1 MLPKRSFS
9 LLIVVVVAVMTAVVR
24 MIAAAVVMTAAVE
37 TVAVINK
44 ILIKYNALTIL
55 NLDVWGHY

>member
-1 MLPKRSFS
+1 
-9 LLIVVVVAVMTAVVR
+9 